1 MYLLCQQSYNSLKII
16 EKEEN
21 MMKKR
26 RIVTIDELMNMSS
39 QELSEFIENDE
50 KLLSEGIG
58 NPNESNVDFMGM
70 TNEEVIQKYNLIPLE
85 DAFNNIMNKLNQAR
99 YRHGNDKVCDGNGC
113 VFEIDEKSPN
123 CDVITKDFT
132 EDEMKNDIFDLTE
145 IPMEVLDKSYV
156 RYEPYNLGITHRHP
170 LRKKNKL

>member
-1 MYLLCQQSYNSLKII
+1 
-16 EKEEN
+16 
-21 MMKKR
+21 MKKR
-26 RIVTIDELMNMSS
+26 RIVTIDELMSMS
-39 QELSEFIENDE
+39 QSEIDEYIERSNSILEGTNDD
-50 KLLSEGIG
+50 
-58 NPNESNVDFMGM
+58 NESMTDLIGM
-70 TNEEVIQKYNLIPLE
+70 SIDDIIVKYNCKPIDE
-85 DAFNNIMNKLNQAR
+85 VYHTIMNKLTQTRNR
-99 YRHGNDKVCDGNGC
+99 YGNKLIDGNGIGC

-132 EDEMKNDIFDLTE
+132 EDEMKNDISDLTE

>member
-1 MYLLCQQSYNSLKII
+1 
-16 EKEEN
+16 

-39 QELSEFIENDE
+39 QELDE
-50 KLLSEGIG
+50 YMDRYNKLLAEGIVEDEG
-58 NPNESNVDFMGM
+58 PIVDSMGM
-70 TNEEVIQKYNLIPLE
+70 TFEEIVKKYNLILME
-85 DAFNNIMNKLNQAR
+85 DAINNIMNKLNQTR
-99 YRHGNDKVCDGNGC
+99 NRHGNDKVRDGNGC

-123 CDVITKDFT
+123 CNVITKDFT

>member
-1 MYLLCQQSYNSLKII
+1 
-16 EKEEN
+16 
-21 MMKKR
+21 MKKR
-26 RIVTIDELMNMSS
+26 RIVTIDGLMNMSS
-39 QELSEFIENDE
+39 QELDE
-50 KLLSEGIG
+50 YMDRYNKLLAEGIVEDEG
-58 NPNESNVDFMGM
+58 PIVDSMGM
-70 TNEEVIQKYNLIPLE
+70 TFEEIVKKYNLILME
-85 DAFNNIMNKLNQAR
+85 DAINNIMNKLNQTR
-99 YRHGNDKVCDGNGC
+99 NRHGNDKVRDGNGC

>member
-1 MYLLCQQSYNSLKII
+1 
-16 EKEEN
+16 

-39 QELSEFIENDE
+39 QELDE
-50 KLLSEGIG
+50 YMDRYNKLLAEGIVEDEG
-58 NPNESNVDFMGM
+58 PIVDSMGM
-70 TNEEVIQKYNLIPLE
+70 TFEEIVKKYNLILME
-85 DAFNNIMNKLNQAR
+85 DAINNIMNKLNQAR
-99 YRHGNDKVCDGNGC
+99 NRHGNDKVRDGNGC

-145 IPMEVLDKSYV
+145 RPMEVLDKSYV

>member
-1 MYLLCQQSYNSLKII
+1 
-16 EKEEN
+16 

-26 RIVTIDELMNMSS
+26 PKITIDEFMSMS
-39 QELSEFIENDE
+39 QSEIDEYIERSNSILEGTNDD
-50 KLLSEGIG
+50 
-58 NPNESNVDFMGM
+58 NESMTDLIGM
-70 TNEEVIQKYNLIPLE
+70 SIDDIFVKYNCKPIDE
-85 DAFNNIMNKLNQAR
+85 VYHTIMNKLTQTRN
-99 YRHGNDKVCDGNGC
+99 RHGNDKVRDSNGC

>member
-1 MYLLCQQSYNSLKII
+1 
-16 EKEEN
+16 
-21 MMKKR
+21 MKKR
-26 RIVTIDELMNMSS
+26 PKITIDEFMSMS
-39 QELSEFIENDE
+39 QSEIDEYIERSNSILEGTNDD
-50 KLLSEGIG
+50 
-58 NPNESNVDFMGM
+58 NESMTDLIGM
-70 TNEEVIQKYNLIPLE
+70 SIDDIFVKYNCKPIDE
-85 DAFNNIMNKLNQAR
+85 VYHTIMNKLTQTRN
-99 YRHGNDKVCDGNGC
+99 RHGNDKVRDSNGC

>member
-1 MYLLCQQSYNSLKII
+1 
-16 EKEEN
+16 
-21 MMKKR
+21 MKKR

-39 QELSEFIENDE
+39 QELDE
-50 KLLSEGIG
+50 YMDRYNKLLAEGIVEDEG
-58 NPNESNVDFMGM
+58 PIVDSMGM
-70 TNEEVIQKYNLIPLE
+70 TFEEIVKKYNLILME
-85 DAFNNIMNKLNQAR
+85 DAINNIMNKLNQAR
-99 YRHGNDKVCDGNGC
+99 NRHGNDKVRDGNGC

-156 RYEPYNLGITHRHP
+156 RYEPYNLGVTHRHP

>member
-1 MYLLCQQSYNSLKII
+1 
-16 EKEEN
+16 

-39 QELSEFIENDE
+39 QELDE
-50 KLLSEGIG
+50 YMDRYNKLLAEGIVEDEG
-58 NPNESNVDFMGM
+58 PIVDSMGM
-70 TNEEVIQKYNLIPLE
+70 TFEEIVKKYNLILME
-85 DAFNNIMNKLNQAR
+85 DAINNIMNKLNQSR
-99 YRHGNDKVCDGNGC
+99 NRHGNDKVRDGNGC

>member
-1 MYLLCQQSYNSLKII
+1 
-16 EKEEN
+16 

-39 QELSEFIENDE
+39 QELDE
-50 KLLSEGIG
+50 YMDRYNKLLAEGIVEDEG
-58 NPNESNVDFMGM
+58 PIVDSMGM
-70 TNEEVIQKYNLIPLE
+70 TFEEIVKKYNLILME
-85 DAFNNIMNKLNQAR
+85 DAINNIMNKLNQAR
-99 YRHGNDKVCDGNGC
+99 NRHGNDKVRDGNGC

-156 RYEPYNLGITHRHP
+156 RYEPYNLGVTHRHP

>member
-1 MYLLCQQSYNSLKII
+1 
-16 EKEEN
+16 

-26 RIVTIDELMNMSS
+26 PKITIDEFMSMS
-39 QELSEFIENDE
+39 QSEIDEYIERSNSILEGTNDD
-50 KLLSEGIG
+50 
-58 NPNESNVDFMGM
+58 NESMTDLMGM
-70 TNEEVIQKYNLIPLE
+70 SIDDIIVKYNCKPIDE
-85 DAFNNIMNKLNQAR
+85 VYHTIMNKLNQAR
-99 YRHGNDKVCDGNGC
+99 NRHGNDKVRDGNGC

-123 CDVITKDFT
+123 CNVITKDFT

>member
-1 MYLLCQQSYNSLKII
+1 
-16 EKEEN
+16 

-70 TNEEVIQKYNLIPLE
+70 TNEEVIKKYNLIPLE

-99 YRHGNDKVCDGNGC
+99 NRYGNKLIDGNGIGC

>member
-1 MYLLCQQSYNSLKII
+1 
-16 EKEEN
+16 
-21 MMKKR
+21 MKKR

-39 QELSEFIENDE
+39 QELDE
-50 KLLSEGIG
+50 YMDRYNKLLAEGIVEDEG
-58 NPNESNVDFMGM
+58 PIVDSMGM
-70 TNEEVIQKYNLIPLE
+70 TFEEIVKKYNLILME
-85 DAFNNIMNKLNQAR
+85 DAINNIMNKLNQAR
-99 YRHGNDKVCDGNGC
+99 NRHGNDKVRDGNGC